1 MSTDRI
7 LFRPFVAWPHK
18 PTPDWKR
25 VKWPTSSKARESL
38 TVTRALDMVAR
49 ELRLMGCDRTAYI
62 EVDVDE
68 KHIRLDGELRSNA
81 VPRSPGCIISATH
94 RTLGNLRWANDG
106 YTRLEFNL
114 RAIAA
119 TIESLRAVERY
130 GCVRDNEQFR
140 GFKAVESKSSA
151 VDEARARA
159 IGVITKYSGVRFTN
173 DVNGQHPV
181 VIEAIRA
188 AKNATHPDRNNGD
201 HTKWRELEANAR
213 FLGWWP

>member
-1 MSTDRI
+1 MSTERI
-7 LFRPFVAWPHK
+7 LFRPFTAWPHT
-18 PTPDWKR
+18 PTPHWR
-25 VKWPTSSKARESL
+25 REKWPATTKALNAL
-38 TVTRALDMVAR
+38 TVARALDMVAR

-62 EVDVDE
+62 AVDIDE
-68 KHIRLDGELRSNA
+68 KHIRQDGELRANA
-81 VPRSPGCIISATH
+81 TPRSPGCIIYATH
-94 RTLGNLRWANDG
+94 RTLGDLSWANDR
-106 YTRLEFNL
+106 YSRLEYNL

-119 TIESLRAVERY
+119 TIENLRGVERY

-140 GFKAVESKSSA
+140 GFKAVESKSST
-151 VDEARARA
+151 VDAARARA
-159 IGVITKYSGVRFTN
+159 IAVVTKYSGVRFSH

-181 VIEAIRA
+181 VVDAIRT